1 MAMLKRFSTYV
12 FCLAFLLS
20 GCQTTGGNNSLST
33 ESLIGPQLSSIFDP
47 KRAAKIDPEKPK
59 LDVIIPVF
67 DPGLSE
73 EAEDYKVEGV
83 WPELRRAEANR
94 FAYKLKQAM
103 DATGAF
109 GAVRVTPDATATGD
123 LYVIGKIDESDGVDV
138 EFTIDVVDIT
148 GKKWFTRSFD
158 HEVDAGFHK
167 SVRNKGLDPYE
178 PAFEKAANR
187 VAIELEE
194 YNEAQL
200 NDIDR
205 VADLRFG
212 SHLTEQAFSDYMTID
227 GGMVHLAAYPS
238 DDDPMLRRTQAI
250 RVRDQLFV
258 DSLQEEY
265 QSFSERMETSY
276 LIWQEQSLL
285 EIEAE
290 KEANMKAAGQAVA
303 GVALITLAILA
314 AAAGARSNSYDNQSM
329 GATAGVVGAVGG
341 GMLIAKS
348 FETSEQSK
356 VHRDALNELGE
367 SIDVDLGP
375 RVISFEERTVELTG
389 DAKEQFAQWRQ
400 FLQKIY
406 AQERTPEK
414 QL

>member
-1 MAMLKRFSTYV
+1 MFKRISTYV
-12 FCLAFLLS
+12 LCFAYLLS
-20 GCQTTGGNNSLST
+20 GCQTTGGTGNLNA
-33 ESLIGPQLSSIFDP
+33 ESIIGPQLSSIFDP
-47 KRAAKIDPEKPK
+47 KRAAHIDPEKTK

-73 EAEDYKVEGV
+73 EAKDYKEEGV

-94 FAYKLKQAM
+94 FAFKLKEAM
-103 DATGAF
+103 DDTGAF

-123 LYVIGKIDESDGVDV
+123 LYVIGKIDESNGEDV
-138 EFTIDVVDIT
+138 EFTIDVVDIS
-148 GKKWFTRSFD
+148 GKHWFTRSFD
-158 HEVDAGFHK
+158 HEVDVGFHK
-167 SVRNKGLDPYE
+167 NVRNEGQDPYE

-187 VAIELEE
+187 IAIELED
-194 YNEAQL
+194 YQEAQL
-200 NDIDR
+200 KDIKR
-205 VADLRFG
+205 VTDLRFG
-212 SHLTEQAFSDYMTID
+212 AHLSEEAFSDYMTVD
-227 GGMVHLAAYPS
+227 QGNVHLAAYPS

-258 DSLQEEY
+258 DSLQEQY
-265 QSFSERMETSY
+265 QGFSEKMDPSY

-285 EIEAE
+285 ELEAE
-290 KEANMKAAGQAVA
+290 READRKAAAQAI
-303 GVALITLAILA
+303 GGIALITLGVLA
-314 AAAGARSNSYDNQSM
+314 AASGARSNNYNSQSL
-329 GATAGVVGAVGG
+329 GVTAGAAAAVGG
-341 GMLIAKS
+341 GMLVAKS

-375 RVISFEERTVELTG
+375 RVVSFEERTVELTG
-389 DAKEQFAQWRQ
+389 DAKEQFQQWRE
-400 FLQKIY
+400 FLKKIY